1 MTPIDRDAALDALLR
16 SRLVVDPPADVQ
28 ARLLAVVMSAAAA
41 PDARRSVEGSRSA
54 AAPATPVRAL
64 PLLAYVLLGLAC
76 ALYAGLVGGMVA
88 DPSELAWQA
97 VRAAAALFGSPLRW
111 LLSDLLQHAAGYAM
125 WLLLAPLVWYLWESD
140 RSAAPQA

>member
-97 VRAAAALFGSPLRW
+97 VRAAVLFGSPPRW
-111 LLSDLLQHAAGYAM
+111 LLPDLLQYAAGYAM